1 MSSQHNESS
10 DYSEEE
16 TVNETNII
24 EIVNGSEEMQSILLK
39 INESI
44 KELRIPPFIDESFVL
59 SIIESDISANIK
71 FFKIAVRERDN
82 ILVSLDELNNLYLP
96 FNVFL
101 TAVIP
106 TYLNVQLRTAFSGA
120 TSIKEILNEI
130 ASVFQD
136 EIERITLAVSEEEF
150 KDAKFNK
157 KDMSTE
163 EIDNILAVHT
173 TTKKESEPLDDCPLC
188 GNETVNHYYEC
199 VNCQYKYCAE
209 CCKEI
214 ASRQATCPCCRE
226 DLSLIEHKH

>member
-1 MSSQHNESS
+1 MSSQYS

-24 EIVNGSEEMQSILLK
+24 EIVNGSEEMQSIILK

-71 FFKIAVRERDN
+71 FFKITARERNN

-106 TYLNVQLRTAFSGA
+106 AYLKVQLRTAFSEA

-136 EIERITLAVSEEEF
+136 EIERITLDVSEEEF

-163 EIDNILAVHT
+163 EIDNILVAHT
-173 TTKKESEPLDDCPLC
+173 TTKKESETLDDCPLC
-188 GNETVNHYYEC
+188 GNEKVNHYYEC
-199 VNCQYKYCAE
+199 VNCQYKYCAD

-226 DLSLIEHKH
+226 DLSLIEYNH

>member
-1 MSSQHNESS
+1 MSSQHSE
-10 DYSEEE
+10 YSEEE

-24 EIVNGSEEMQSILLK
+24 EIVNGSEEMQSIILK
-39 INESI
+39 INDSI
-44 KELRIPPFIDESFVL
+44 KELRIPPFIDESFIL

-71 FFKIAVRERDN
+71 FFKTTRERDN
-82 ILVSLDELNNLYLP
+82 ILVSLDELNNIYLP

-101 TAVIP
+101 TDVIP
-106 TYLNVQLRTAFSGA
+106 AYLNVQLRTAFSGA

-130 ASVFQD
+130 ASVLQD

-163 EIDNILAVHT
+163 EIDNILVAHT
-173 TTKKESEPLDDCPLC
+173 TTKKESEPLEDCPLC

-226 DLSLIEHKH
+226 DLSLIEHEH